1 MCKSH
6 LPTDLNAFTSVSSDE
21 VPQELGAYAAA
32 VALQD
37 VLRPPADSLYA
48 RLAARAPDF
57 FDAADADD
65 TSTSDS
71 DDEALCPS
79 GLAGWCKVP
88 AFKFV
93 LSLSFLIA
101 PAPNV
106 APWLV
111 CIRILPLASVH
122 ARAAGVM
129 SESCARGVQNNGL
142 LTWAPK
148 CSTCCT
154 CVLAGLRMR

>member
-1 MCKSH
+1 MW
-6 LPTDLNAFTSVSSDE
+6 
-21 VPQELGAYAAA
+21 QELGAYAAA

-79 GLAGWCKVP
+79 GLAGWCEILL
-88 AFKFV
+88 FDV
-93 LSLSFLIA
+93 LSLSFLMA
-101 PAPNV
+101 PAPIE
-106 APWLV
+106 APCLV
-111 CIRILPLASVH
+111 SIRTLPVVLAHSP
-122 ARAAGVM
+122 AAQIM
-129 SESCARGVQNNGL
+129 SGSCAHGVQRDGL
-142 LTWAPK
+142 LTWAPFARYAAHV
-148 CSTCCT
+148 CWQ
-154 CVLAGLRMR
+154 V